1 MVDKIVSIIFCY
13 KKNFTQ
19 YNLIEKRKNMI
30 NKKNLWFL
38 TLFSLVL
45 VLSVYYITMPSEL
58 LLTNNGENIDSVD
71 SVETSIEEATVVEAL
86 KTEDNANTLEEI
98 NKLKE
103 TIGSEKTTTEDK
115 NKAFDAIRLL
125 NQISSKEELLEEKI
139 KTNHNLES
147 FIKIDGDQIRVVID
161 SDDHSN
167 SIANNIMKTIQSNFD
182 TKQYISIQFK

>member
-1 MVDKIVSIIFCY
+1 
-13 KKNFTQ
+13 
-19 YNLIEKRKNMI
+19 MI

-45 VLSVYYITMPSEL
+45 VLSVYYITMPNEL
-58 LLTNNGENIDSVD
+58 LLTNNSENI
-71 SVETSIEEATVVEAL
+71 ETIETNIDEASVVEVL
-86 KTEDNANTLEEI
+86 KIEDNTNTLEEI

-103 TIGSEKTTTEDK
+103 TIANKETTTEDK
-115 NKAFDAIRLL
+115 NEAFDAIKTL

-139 KTNHNLES
+139 KTTYDLDS

-161 SDDHSN
+161 SDEHSKT
-167 SIANNIMKTIQSNFD
+167 IANNIMKTIQNNFD

>member
-1 MVDKIVSIIFCY
+1 
-13 KKNFTQ
+13 
-19 YNLIEKRKNMI
+19 MI
-30 NKKNLWFL
+30 KKKNLWFL

-45 VLSVYYITMPSEL
+45 VLSVYYITMPTEL
-58 LLTNNGENIDSVD
+58 LVTNNTETIDK
-71 SVETSIEEATVVEAL
+71 VEMNIEEASVVEAL

-103 TIGSEKTTTEDK
+103 TITDKEATTEDK
-115 NKAFDAIRLL
+115 NEAFDAIKTL

-139 KTNHNLES
+139 KTTHNLDS
-147 FIKIDGDQIRVVID
+147 FIKIDGDQIRVVVD

-167 SIANNIMKTIQSNFD
+167 TIANNIMKTIQNNFD

>member
-1 MVDKIVSIIFCY
+1 
-13 KKNFTQ
+13 
-19 YNLIEKRKNMI
+19 MI

-58 LLTNNGENIDSVD
+58 LVSNNSDNINNTDNIETNIE
-71 SVETSIEEATVVEAL
+71 ETSIIETL
-86 KTEDNANTLEEI
+86 KLEDDSNTMDEV
-98 NKLKE
+98 NKLKATLADKE
-103 TIGSEKTTTEDK
+103 TTTEDK
-115 NKAFDAIRLL
+115 NVAFDALKTL

-139 KTNHNLES
+139 HTTYDLDS

-161 SDDHSN
+161 EDEHTPKL
-167 SIANNIMKTIQSNFD
+167 ANDIMRTIQNNFD

>member
-1 MVDKIVSIIFCY
+1 
-13 KKNFTQ
+13 
-19 YNLIEKRKNMI
+19 MI
-30 NKKNLWFL
+30 KKKNLWFL

-58 LLTNNGENIDSVD
+58 LVTNNSENIKDDENTV
-71 SVETSIEEATVVEAL
+71 VTNIEESNIIEVL
-86 KTEDNANTLEEI
+86 KTEDNTNTLEEI

-103 TIGSEKTTTEDK
+103 TIANQETSTEDK
-115 NKAFDAIRLL
+115 NEAFDAIKTL

-139 KTNHNLES
+139 KTTYNLDS
-147 FIKIDGDQIRVVID
+147 FIKIDGDQIRVVIN

-167 SIANNIMKTIQSNFD
+167 TIANNIMRAIQNNFD

>member
-1 MVDKIVSIIFCY
+1 
-13 KKNFTQ
+13 
-19 YNLIEKRKNMI
+19 MI

-58 LLTNNGENIDSVD
+58 LVTNNSDNIDSIQTNIEQ
-71 SVETSIEEATVVEAL
+71 SSIVEAL
-86 KTEDNANTLEEI
+86 KSEDNTNTIEEI

-103 TIGSEKTTTEDK
+103 TIANKETSTEDK
-115 NKAFDAIRLL
+115 NEAFDALKTL

-139 KTNHNLES
+139 KTTYDLDS

-167 SIANNIMKTIQSNFD
+167 TIANNIMRTIQNNFD

>member
-1 MVDKIVSIIFCY
+1 
-13 KKNFTQ
+13 
-19 YNLIEKRKNMI
+19 MI

-58 LLTNNGENIDSVD
+58 LLTNNNEQIDEIEVNIEN
-71 SVETSIEEATVVEAL
+71 ESIVEAL
-86 KTEDNANTLEEI
+86 KTEDNTNVLEEI

-103 TIGSEKTTTEDK
+103 TIADTKSTSEDK
-115 NKAFDAIRLL
+115 NKAFDTIKTL

-139 KTNHNLES
+139 KTTYNLDS

-167 SIANNIMKTIQSNFD
+167 TIANNIMRTIQNNFD